1 MTHLLFTPLTLPC
14 GQVLKNRLVKAAT
27 SDSLGDG
34 TGHPTDAQRTLYRR
48 WAEGGLAAAFVGEVQ
63 TSAHFAEKPGNLVLN
78 KTSDLAQFKT
88 LATAGQ
94 RHDAQLWLQIGHAG
108 ALAFPP
114 ISTPKGPS
122 ALSLPGLACG
132 ALRLAEIE
140 ALPEQMAQTAALAQ
154 EAGFGGIE
162 IHAAH
167 GFLLSQF
174 LSPLFNQR
182 DDSYGGS
189 IDNRM
194 RLLLACIEATRSA
207 VGPYFPIAVKM
218 NASDMLEGGFDEADA
233 LALVRALDNSSIDLI
248 DISGGTYFPGAP
260 SSSDKMSDAGA
271 YFKSFAKKARD
282 LTSKPLMLTG
292 GIKTFEEAEAVI
304 SGGIADIVGMAR
316 AFILYPSLPNRW
328 QKKQSLN
335 VQFPRFDDV
344 IEGGITAWYT
354 QKLVALGKDDEAA
367 MPDNLTEAL
376 TLYEARDAER
386 TRIWLG
392 HFG

>member
-1 MTHLLFTPLTLPC
+1 M
-14 GQVLKNRLVKAAT
+14 

-34 TGHPTDAQRTLYRR
+34 TGRPTKAQRTLYRR
-48 WAEGGLAAAFVGEVQ
+48 WATGGLAAAFVGEVQ

-78 KTSDLAQFKT
+78 KASDLSQFKT
-88 LATAGQ
+88 LAAAGQ
-94 RHDAQLWLQIGHAG
+94 THDAQLWLQIGHAG

-122 ALSLPGLACG
+122 ALSLPGLECA
-132 ALRLAEIE
+132 ALSLTEMQ

-154 EAGFGGIE
+154 EAGFSGVE

-182 DDSYGGS
+182 DDSYGGA

-194 RLLLACIEATRSA
+194 RLLLACIAATRSA
-207 VGPYFPIAVKM
+207 VGPHFPIAVKM
-218 NASDMLEGGFDEADA
+218 NASDMIEGGFDEADA
-233 LALVRALDNSSIDLI
+233 LVLVRALDKSSIDLI

-260 SSSDKMSDAGA
+260 SSSDKMSNAGA

-292 GIKTFEEAEAVI
+292 GIKTYQEAEAVI

-316 AFILYPSLPNRW
+316 AFILCPSLPNLW
-328 QKKQSLN
+328 QKNQSLTIP
-335 VQFPRFDDV
+335 FPRFDDV

-367 MPDNLTEAL
+367 VPDNLTEAL
-376 TLYEARDAER
+376 THYKARDDER
-386 TRIWLG
+386 ARIWRR
-392 HFG
+392 HFGITKR